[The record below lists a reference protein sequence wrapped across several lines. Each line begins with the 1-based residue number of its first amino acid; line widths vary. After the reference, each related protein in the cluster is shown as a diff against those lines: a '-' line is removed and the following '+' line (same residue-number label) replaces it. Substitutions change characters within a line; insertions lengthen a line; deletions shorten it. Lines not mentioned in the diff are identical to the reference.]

1 MDWAAT
7 EDRNGSAAVLAF
19 GAYQIGTR
27 LRVGLL
33 LVQAGQQAETV
44 TLVSGDGQH
53 EITARLPVEA
63 IDNTGHARF
72 IFEEL
77 EITHD

>member
-19 GAYQIGTR
+19 GAYQIGAR

-44 TLVSGDGQH
+44 TLRSGDGQH
-53 EITARLPVEA
+53 EITARLPAEA
-63 IDNTGHARF
+63 IGTPGHARF

-77 EITHD
+77 EIV